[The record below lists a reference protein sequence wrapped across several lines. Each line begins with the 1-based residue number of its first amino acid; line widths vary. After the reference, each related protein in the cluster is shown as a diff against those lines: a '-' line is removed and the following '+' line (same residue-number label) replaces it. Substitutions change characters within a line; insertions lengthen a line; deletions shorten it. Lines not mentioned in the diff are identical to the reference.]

1 MLQPL
6 TAINCLFCLF
16 VRTTATWLLALSAAT
31 SGKVIF
37 SSYSPP
43 LHFKILSV
51 HEKN

>member
-6 TAINCLFCLF
+6 TTINCSFCLF

-37 SSYSPP
+37 QVIRRC
-43 LHFKILSV
+43 ILKY
-51 HEKN
+51 EKTDH